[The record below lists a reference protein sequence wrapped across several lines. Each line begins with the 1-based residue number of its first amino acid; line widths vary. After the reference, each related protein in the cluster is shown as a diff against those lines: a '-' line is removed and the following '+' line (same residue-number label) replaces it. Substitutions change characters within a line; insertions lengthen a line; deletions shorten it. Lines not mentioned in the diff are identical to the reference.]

1 MRARDRRLFL
11 LLTLPAMTLFAGCD
25 SRQSVE
31 TEIYIYELQAQVGEL
46 EGQLDFFY
54 NDVVQ
59 LSRSVSTGV
68 RNMELALEDVNRRV
82 FDLPTGDPQLT
93 IREVEAA
100 MSVANQR
107 LAELRTA
114 ANNLASSVDY

>member
-1 MRARDRRLFL
+1 MRVRANGLFFVL
-11 LLTLPAMTLFAGCD
+11 ALALATGCE

-31 TEIYIYELQAQVGEL
+31 TEIYIYELQAQVSEL
-46 EGQLDFFY
+46 ETQLDYFH
-54 NDVVQ
+54 NEVVQ
-59 LSRSVSTGV
+59 LSREVSARV
-68 RNMELALEDVNRRV
+68 QNMALALEDVNRRV

-114 ANNLASSVDY
+114 ANNLATSVDY